1 MKHLTE
7 ADLQCW
13 IDEELDPTERIRVA
27 DHLASCVD
35 CRSELGELRAASEL
49 FSHALLLHDEGLA
62 TAGRPGG
69 ARKALPRWVGRA
81 AAITLLLGGAAI
93 AAVVP
98 GSPLREFLVGP
109 ASVEPVAGPDV
120 ETVVEDS
127 EGPSIRVRPV
137 NGELL
142 VRIRAFPEGTNI
154 RIVLTDEAVAVANLP
169 QGEANARFIVA
180 SGMLEVVGP
189 GEERAPAAKD
199 GLVLRLPGWID
210 AGIVELDGAVVA
222 RVSEGHVVAERQVT
236 RSGDGEVVIQVGG

>member
-1 MKHLTE
+1 MRHLTE
-7 ADLQCW
+7 ADLQSW

-27 DHLASCVD
+27 DHLAACVD
-35 CRSELGELRAASEL
+35 CRRELGELRAASEL
-49 FSHALLLHDEGLA
+49 FSHALVFHDESIV
-62 TAGRPGG
+62 TASQPGG

-109 ASVEPVAGPDV
+109 ASVEPIAGPGV
-120 ETVVEDS
+120 AAVAEDS

-137 NGELL
+137 DGALR
-142 VRIRAFPEGTNI
+142 VRIRAFPGGTNI
-154 RIVLTDEAVAVANLP
+154 RIVLTDEPVAVANLP

-189 GEERAPAAKD
+189 GEGRAPAEGD
-199 GLVLRLPGWID
+199 GLVLRLPGWMN

-222 RVSEGHVVAERQVT
+222 RVSEGRVSAERRVT